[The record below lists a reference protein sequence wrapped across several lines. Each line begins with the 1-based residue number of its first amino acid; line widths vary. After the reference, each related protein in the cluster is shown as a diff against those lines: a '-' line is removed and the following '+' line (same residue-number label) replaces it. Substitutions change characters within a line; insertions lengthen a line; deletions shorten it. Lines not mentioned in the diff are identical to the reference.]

1 MIEIVVGPVLAV
13 LISMK
18 FTAYTKEQTIKELE
32 TKVENLEKT
41 IETNVA
47 KKLVVTLT
55 PLAKEVRTVKE
66 VIGV

>member
-18 FTAYTKEQTIKELE
+18 VTAYTKEQTIKELE

>member
-1 MIEIVVGPVLAV
+1 MIEYIVGPVLAV

-18 FTAYTKEQTIKELE
+18 FTAYTKTETIKELQSR
-32 TKVENLEKT
+32 VENLEKE

-55 PLAKEVRTVKE
+55 PLAKEVRNVKE
-66 VIGV
+66 AIGV